1 MSEVTCD
8 VVREC
13 AADFALGAL
22 TGRERADLLAHL
34 DHCSSCQTLVG
45 EYAGVAD
52 SLLDLVPEADPP
64 GELAAP
70 VLAALRPAPRRRW
83 RHRVAA
89 VAAAAIVAISAA
101 TGVTWALVSGGTGS
115 ARHAALHSAPMVGS
129 GGLTVGRVVTTDGRD
144 PTLSVS
150 IDYWLPEGEYQ
161 LAARNAA
168 GDSAAIGT
176 LDVADGRG
184 TWTGSAPAVEHPVAV
199 TLTDSSGAVVCEGRL
214 A

>member
-1 MSEVTCD
+1 MSDVTCD

-34 DHCSSCQTLVG
+34 DHCASCQALVG

-64 GELAAP
+64 GELATP

-89 VAAAAIVAISAA
+89 LAAAAIVAISAA
-101 TGVTWALVSGGTGS
+101 TGVTWALVSGGAGS

-129 GGLTVGRVVTTDGRD
+129 GGLTVGRVVTTEGRD

-184 TWTGSAPAVEHPVAV
+184 TWTGSASSVEHPVAV
-199 TLTDSSGAVVCEGRL
+199 TLTDTSGAVVCGGRL